1 MKDKK
6 LSVRLPSNHPIW
18 QEKPGERSKIV
29 KEALRLYYDLNS
41 YLKEI
46 NLQPLPQQETAKE
59 EKQHNKEEESVDS
72 RLFNEDFIER
82 MLNFKI

>member
-1 MKDKK
+1 MKDKR

-29 KEALRLYYDLNS
+29 KEALRLYYDLNN

-46 NLQPLPQQETAKE
+46 NLRPLSQQEATNSQ
-59 EKQHNKEEESVDS
+59 EKPTKEEEPVDS
-72 RLFNEDFIER
+72 RLFNEDFIEK
-82 MLNFKI
+82 MFSL

>member
-1 MKDKK
+1 MNDKR
-6 LSVRLPSNHPIW
+6 LSVRLPSDHPIW

-29 KEALRLYYDLNS
+29 KEALRLYYDLSN

-46 NLQPLPQQETAKE
+46 NLQPLPQQEKVKD
-59 EKQHNKEEESVDS
+59 EKRTTKEEEIVDN

-82 MLNFKI
+82 MLNF